1 MKKIKLLT
9 LEGCGVCTKLKSSL
23 TAAGLKYDETVC
35 GRHNQFC
42 DEIENIT
49 KCEWYP
55 MVIMNDSLIV
65 CLTDEYSMIDQ
76 HKKISNATQV
86 LYKHSIDSLFD
97 FIKKY

>member
-9 LEGCGVCTKLKSSL
+9 LEGCSGCAKLKNNL
-23 TAAGLKYDETVC
+23 TAAGLQYKDTVC

-49 KCEWYP
+49 KCEMYP
-55 MVIMNDSLIV
+55 IVILNDSLIV
-65 CLTDEYSMIDQ
+65 CLTDDYSMIDQ
-76 HKKISNATQV
+76 YKKISNINV